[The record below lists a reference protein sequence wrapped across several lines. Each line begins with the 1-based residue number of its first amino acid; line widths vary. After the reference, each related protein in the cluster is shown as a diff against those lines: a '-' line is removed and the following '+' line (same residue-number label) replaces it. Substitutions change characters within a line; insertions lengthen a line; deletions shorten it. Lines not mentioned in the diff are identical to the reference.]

1 MKRAFNYTERKKI
14 PASAVRIAINE
25 DTPDGIPVFDADL
38 SGLKKM
44 NLEADHRLI
53 VEPYVVS
60 TSMRFDFG
68 LVGNPQAPVDLRLT
82 DLDQGGAIR
91 FRVFVVD
98 EASDP
103 RRIAAA
109 GTISAGQPDD
119 ADRQSILR
127 LVETPTLG
135 ERLWKLDLANEA
147 MPELMI
153 NSRIP
158 GFKGRLLSDPLVQGL
173 VLPAVVR
180 ELLEEVL
187 RGPVSDDTDWVEGWK
202 QYAEKLAARPVPL
215 EDDGFDDFIE
225 DCVQAFCDQHRF
237 AERQVKLMKGKDDE

>member
-1 MKRAFNYTERKKI
+1 VKRAFNYTERKKI
-14 PASAVRIAINE
+14 PASAVRIAIKE
-25 DTPDGIPVFDADL
+25 DTPDGIPVFEADL
-38 SGLKKM
+38 IGLKRL
-44 NLEADHRLI
+44 NLEAAHRLI
-53 VEPYVVS
+53 IEPYVVS

-68 LVGNPQAPVDLRLT
+68 LIGNPQAPLDLRLT

-103 RRIAAA
+103 RRIVAA
-109 GTISAGQPDD
+109 GTVSAGEPDD
-119 ADRQSILR
+119 ANRQSILR
-127 LVETPTLG
+127 LVETATLG

-153 NSRIP
+153 NSAIP
-158 GFKGRLLSDPLVQGL
+158 GFKGRLLGDPLVQGL

-187 RGPVSDDTDWVEGWK
+187 RGSVSDDADWASGWK
-202 QYAEKLAARPVPL
+202 QYAEKLAARSVPL
-215 EDDGFDDFIE
+215 EDDGIDDFIE
-225 DCVQAFCDQHRF
+225 DCVQSFCSEHRF
-237 AERQVKLMKGKDDE
+237 AARQIRLMKGKDDE